1 MVIPYHKH
9 DINLL
14 IEAVEYTTRDS
25 HSLKVTKDF
34 ISEQGI
40 NTDISIENSQLYEFN
55 TVCSQALIKLNSI
68 PVLKQRINDCRIS
81 DKPLQTLINFISGYH
96 SPLEKSFSE
105 EMTNIEKLT
114 LDYFYQYQTGDYFQR
129 GFLFGTPSQKR

>member
-1 MVIPYHKH
+1 MAIPYHKH

-14 IEAVEYTTRDS
+14 IEAVEYNIS
-25 HSLKVTKDF
+25 NSQSLKDTKDF

-55 TVCSQALIKLNSI
+55 TIFSQALVKLNSI
-68 PVLKQRINDCRIS
+68 PVLQQKIKKYWIS
-81 DKPLQTLINFISGYH
+81 DKPFHTLINFISGYQ
-96 SPLEKSFSE
+96 SPMAKNYPEQ
-105 EMTNIEKLT
+105 MTNIEKLT

-129 GFLFGTPSQKR
+129 DFLFGTPSQKR